1 VVRDGRFPIAGVLIG
16 IAALGFVVVA
26 GFPADPFKGYPP
38 GAIQPAANEISDDA
52 KLHGLGFMTI
62 FGGIVLAAANVAWRS
77 RKVEM
82 GSLAASTLAA
92 MLAIIG
98 CLAIGFSNQNL
109 NSEAFF
115 AVGIFGFG

>member
-1 VVRDGRFPIAGVLIG
+1 
-16 IAALGFVVVA
+16 
-26 GFPADPFKGYPP
+26 
-38 GAIQPAANEISDDA
+38 
-52 KLHGLGFMTI
+52 
-62 FGGIVLAAANVAWRS
+62 
-77 RKVEM
+77 M